1 MDTEICLGV
10 CLDKVKSMTYFF
22 QLLFNGIAL
31 GSIYALTA
39 IGYSLVYGV
48 LELVNFAHGSVYML
62 GAFMY
67 YVFVQ
72 IFGIPWMLSLPLSLV
87 LTGLIGPLYDSV
99 ALKPLRNVNAP
110 KFTGLICTMGISIIL
125 QNLVFIVFGSETR
138 LYPAFFDGGYIS
150 FLGFTFSHMNLLI
163 VGVSTIAM
171 ILMTLFIKKTKTGI
185 ALRGVAQNSEA
196 AGIMGINVNQMI
208 SITFFIG
215 SFMAAL
221 SGIFSCMSFRGV
233 DITVG
238 VKIAIKAFAATVL
251 GGMGNLSGSVLGAFI
266 ISIAE
271 TFTAGYFSSD
281 MRDLAS
287 FAILILILFIKP
299 NGLLGKPVQKKV

>member
-1 MDTEICLGV
+1 MRLIARGGRRMEGD
-10 CLDKVKSMTYFF
+10 SMTFFF

-67 YVFVQ
+67 FVFV
-72 IFGIPWMLSLPLSLV
+72 GLLGMPWWLSLPLSLV
-87 LTGLIGPLYDSV
+87 LTGLIGIFYDTV
-99 ALKPLRNVNAP
+99 ALKPLRKVNAP
-110 KFTGLICTMGISIIL
+110 KYTGLICTMGISIII
-125 QNLVFIVFGSETR
+125 QNLVFIFFGSDTR
-138 LYPAFFDGGYIS
+138 LYPTFFNGQFIS
-150 FLGFTFSHMNLLI
+150 FGGFTFSYMSLLI
-163 VGVSTIAM
+163 IGVSAVA
-171 ILMTLFIKKTKTGI
+171 LVLLTLFIKETKTGI
-185 ALRGVAQNSEA
+185 ALRGVAQNAEA
-196 AGIMGINVNQMI
+196 AGIMGVNVNRMI
-208 SITFFIG
+208 ALTFFIG
-215 SFMAAL
+215 SAMAAL

-251 GGMGNLSGSVLGAFI
+251 GGMGNLGGAVLGAFI
-266 ISIAE
+266 IAIAE
-271 TFTAGYFSSD
+271 TYTAGYFSSD

-287 FAILILILFIKP
+287 FVILILILFVRP